1 MNQATPK
8 IENAIDRLIGGAGTA
23 RAVLDQ
29 LTLGEAEELIRR
41 LIEMLHAELERN
53 PEYDPPH
60 ESATTEADQQA
71 IAFEEEAAALHKLI
85 ADARERLHLI
95 EGRTHVAELAIKRLG
110 DRVEIVET
118 HVRGMADVRTQID
131 RSIDHRIASLE
142 AKTVE
147 RTG

>member
-1 MNQATPK
+1 MNQANPK
-8 IENAIDRLIGGAGTA
+8 IEESIDRLITRTGTA

-29 LTLGEAEELIRR
+29 LTLGEAEELIQR
-41 LIEMLHAELERN
+41 LIEMLGRNADHDLEEAATEL
-53 PEYDPPH
+53 
-60 ESATTEADQQA
+60 ADQRS
-71 IAFEEEAAALHKLI
+71 IGFEEEAASLHKLI
-85 ADARERLHLI
+85 TDARERLHLI
-95 EGRTHVAELAIKRLG
+95 EGRTHVAELAVKRLG